1 MKYAVLLMSF
11 LFSVGYAQA
20 QFTPIIQAAQPQK
33 SKVHQFED
41 EGLAHFSYAILV
53 GNQVILVDPGRNP
66 QPYYDF
72 AEQHGASIVG
82 VVETHPH
89 ADFVSSHLQIHHE
102 KGATVYISKLAEA
115 NYRHQPFDEGDII
128 DLGNGVTLR
137 AMFTPGHSP
146 DGISIVLNEDGK
158 DMAVFTGDTL
168 FIGDVGRPDLRESAG
183 AIMMQRKELAR
194 MMYYSTREKL
204 MQLDEDVVV
213 YPAHGAGSLCGK
225 AISDAKSSTIGQE
238 KLTNYALQEMSEE
251 AFVELLLQ
259 DQPFIPQYFP
269 YNVAL
274 NKTGAPFYI
283 DSKESVPTLVDLTDI
298 QEGIAIIDGRSQD
311 IFKNSHLPEAINIM
325 KGAKFETWLGS
336 LIGPQERYYLI
347 AESQESL
354 DELIS
359 KAAKIGYELLIA
371 GAGIYNEKDGM
382 SMSFFDKDAFDANPE
397 LFTIIDIRNEGEVA
411 QHQVFANAINIPLP
425 ELMKR
430 VSEIPT
436 DKPVV
441 VHCGTGYRSA
451 AGSSIIQH
459 ALKDKKVIDM
469 GAYIKEYNQK

>member
-1 MKYAVLLMSF
+1 MKYALVLLNLLLSLGVAMT
-11 LFSVGYAQA
+11 
-20 QFTPIIQAAQPQK
+20 QFTPTIQPAQPQK
-33 SKVHQFED
+33 ALIHQFED
-41 EGLAHFSYAILV
+41 DGLAHFSYAILA
-53 GNQVILVDPGRNP
+53 GKQVVLVDPGRNP

-72 AEQHGASIVG
+72 AEKHGASIVG

-102 KGATVYISKLAEA
+102 KGATIYIGRLAEA
-115 NYRHQPFDEGDII
+115 NYPHQTFDEGDII
-128 DLGNGVTLR
+128 DLGDGVILR

-146 DGISIVLNEDGK
+146 DGISIVLSEGGK

-204 MQLDEDVVV
+204 MKLDEDVIV

-225 AISDAKSSTIGQE
+225 AISDAKSSTIGHE
-238 KLTNYALQEMSEE
+238 KLTNYALKEMSEE

-269 YNVAL
+269 YNVDL
-274 NKTGAPFYI
+274 NKTGAPAYL
-283 DSKESVPTLVDLTDI
+283 DSKESVPVLADLMDL
-298 QEGIAIIDGRSQD
+298 QEGITIIDGRNQD
-311 IFKNSHLPEAINIM
+311 IFKQSHLPEAINIM

-336 LIGPQERYYLI
+336 LVSPQERYYLL

-371 GAGIYNEKDGM
+371 GAGIYVETDGN
-382 SMSFFDKDAFDANPE
+382 SMSFFEKATFDANPD
-397 LFTIIDIRNEGEVA
+397 LFTIIDIRNEGEVS

-425 ELMKR
+425 ELMQR
-430 VSEIPT
+430 ISEIPT

-459 ALKDKKVIDM
+459 ALKDNKVIDM
-469 GAYIKEYNQK
+469 GAYIKDYNQK